1 MEATMTPKQ
10 NKEVVERY
18 LQRAWGDGDWA
29 TAEEIVDEN
38 IIFHDQVRE
47 GDLPPGRDGLRTA
60 MERISQGIPDFV
72 MEIHE
77 MVAEG
82 DIVVIRWS
90 ATGTHAG
97 DFNGFPATGRVVTL
111 DAISIVRMKDGHI
124 VEGWQ
129 EADRLGLG
137 QQLGMVPKSAMPRPV
152 AQLMASSIRL
162 RDRWSRWRMRK
173 EPAAAAS

>member
-1 MEATMTPKQ
+1 MTPTQ
-10 NKEVVERY
+10 NKQIVERY

-29 TAEEIVDEN
+29 IAEEVVAEDV
-38 IIFHDQVRE
+38 IFHDQVRE
-47 GDLPPGRDGLRTA
+47 GGLPPGREGLHVA
-60 MERISQGIPDFV
+60 MERISTGIPDYV

-77 MVAEG
+77 MTAEG

-152 AQLMASSIRL
+152 AALMAASIRL
-162 RDRWSRWRMRK
+162 RDRWSRRRARRQLQTGD
-173 EPAAAAS
+173 EG